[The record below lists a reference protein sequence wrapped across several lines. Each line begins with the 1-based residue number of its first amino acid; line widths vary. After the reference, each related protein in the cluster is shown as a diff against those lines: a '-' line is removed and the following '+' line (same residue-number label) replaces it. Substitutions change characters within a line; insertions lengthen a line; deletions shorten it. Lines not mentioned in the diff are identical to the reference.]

1 MNGVHDMGGMHGF
14 GRIQREDNEPVFHHR
29 WEGRVFAVEMAG
41 VGGANIDHGRHSIER
56 LHPDRYLAY
65 SYYERWLGAFLLR
78 AQETGLLA
86 PAELAA
92 VASDSLP
99 PGTPPTNPEPSDT
112 LLRVEAARLREEG
125 RMEPRFAI
133 ADRVRARNM
142 HPEGHTRLPR
152 YVRGKVGTIVL
163 SHGPQVFP
171 DTRAHGLGPHP
182 QPLYNVRFTSAELWG
197 ESGGAQDSVF
207 IDLWEDYL
215 DPAEAD
221 G

>member
-1 MNGVHDMGGMHGF
+1 
-14 GRIQREDNEPVFHHR
+14 
-29 WEGRVFAVEMAG
+29 
-41 VGGANIDHGRHSIER
+41 
-56 LHPDRYLAY
+56 
-65 SYYERWLGAFLLR
+65 
-78 AQETGLLA
+78 
-86 PAELAA
+86 
-92 VASDSLP
+92 
-99 PGTPPTNPEPSDT
+99 
-112 LLRVEAARLREEG
+112 
-125 RMEPRFAI
+125 MEPRFAI

-197 ESGGAQDSVF
+197 ESGGAQDGVF